1 MVTMLDETIFFGVVV
16 GAPGHERQSDAHNQG
31 NGSEHP
37 GCKRHV
43 YPFGEFKKKR
53 SGHENFFVVY
63 PPIDK

>member
-1 MVTMLDETIFFGVVV
+1 MIFPLPEAE
-16 GAPGHERQSDAHNQG
+16 GAPELHPNFHFQPKRSG
-31 NGSEHP
+31 HP
-37 GCKRHV
+37 GCKRHK